1 MDGNMNRRLLIA
13 FAIAGLSAVAA
24 SAQTAK
30 TTLDAAATALGATS
44 LNSIQFSGWG
54 SDYIFGQAYDG
65 NSPWP
70 RFYLPSVTVTIDYTT
85 PAWRDDRRRTQVQNP
100 PLGGGFQPL
109 VGEQRQ
115 IWALSGTYAW
125 DMVGQN
131 AVPPAVERD
140 MRPAVDGRMAQI
152 WLTPHGFI
160 KAAMAGNA
168 TTKAETLGGAKK
180 TVISFTT
187 PTKVKLEGIL
197 NGQNLVERIETWV
210 DNPVLGDMMIEAVFR
225 DYKDFGGVKFP
236 THILQR
242 EGGYPVLD
250 LTITDVKP
258 NAAAAMDVPANI
270 RQAKPPAP
278 AVIEPQ
284 KLSDGTWIIP
294 GAAKSI
300 AVEFR
305 DHIVVVD
312 APETEA
318 RSIAVIDAIK
328 KIIPGKPIRYVVN
341 THTHFDH
348 AGGLRTYAAE
358 GASIITQSNNV
369 PYYEQVWSNP
379 RTINPDR
386 LARSGRKP
394 VLEGLVGSRTLTD
407 GSRTMVVYHYAG
419 NMHNAGLLMVFLPKE
434 RILIEADSFNPS
446 NNPNEPP
453 AAISNLAQFYGAV
466 ERLKLDVEQIVPIH
480 GRLVTFDDARKAIE
494 TYQSTQEWAK

>member
-1 MDGNMNRRLLIA
+1 MDGTMTRRLLIA
-13 FAIAGLSAVAA
+13 FAVVAVAGFWAVAA

-44 LNSIQFSGWG
+44 LKSIQFSGWG
-54 SDYIFGQAYDG
+54 SDYIFGQAYDP

-70 RFYLPSVTVTIDYTT
+70 RFYLPSITVTIDYTT

-109 VGEQRQ
+109 
-115 IWALSGTYAW
+115 
-125 DMVGQN
+125 
-131 AVPPAVERD
+131 
-140 MRPAVDGRMAQI
+140 
-152 WLTPHGFI
+152 
-160 KAAMAGNA
+160 
-168 TTKAETLGGAKK
+168 
-180 TVISFTT
+180 
-187 PTKVKLEGIL
+187 
-197 NGQNLVERIETWV
+197 LVERIETWV
-210 DNPVLGDMMIEAVFR
+210 DNPVLGDMLIEAVFS

-258 NAAAAMDVPANI
+258 NAAAAIEVPANI

-278 AVIEPQ
+278 AAIEPE
-284 KLSDGTWIIP
+284 KLSDGVWIIP

-305 DHIVVVD
+305 DHIVVID

-369 PYYEQVWSNP
+369 AYYEQVWANP
-379 RTINPDR
+379 HTINPDR
-386 LARSGRKP
+386 LVKSGRKP
-394 VLEGLVGSRTLTD
+394 VFEGLVGSRTLSD
-407 GSRTMVVYHYAG
+407 GSRTLVVYHYAG

-446 NNPNEPP
+446 NNPSEPP
-453 AAISNLAQFYGAV
+453 AAISNLAQFYDSV
-466 ERLKLDVEQIVPIH
+466 ERLRLDVDQIIPIH
-480 GRLVTFDDARKAIE
+480 GRLVTLDDARTAIE
-494 TYQSTQEWAK
+494 TYEKTQEWKK

>member
-1 MDGNMNRRLLIA
+1 MDGTVKRRLLIA
-13 FAIAGLSAVAA
+13 FAVAGFGAVAA

-44 LNSIQFSGWG
+44 LKSIQFSGWG
-54 SDYIFGQAYDG
+54 SDYIFGQAYDP

-70 RFYLPSVTVTIDYTT
+70 RFYLPAVTVTIDYTT

-140 MRPAVDGRMAQI
+140 MRPAVDGRTAQI
-152 WLTPHGFI
+152 WLTPHGFV

-168 TTKAETLGGAKK
+168 IAKTETVRGAKK
-180 TVISFTT
+180 TAISFTT
-187 PTKVKLEGIL
+187 PTKVRLEGTL
-197 NGQNLVERIETWV
+197 NEQNLVERIETWV
-210 DNPVLGDMMIEAVFR
+210 DNPVLGDMLIEAVFS

-258 NAAAAMDVPANI
+258 NAAAAIEVPANI

-278 AVIEPQ
+278 AAIEPE
-284 KLSDGTWIIP
+284 KLSDGVWIIP

-305 DHIVVVD
+305 DHLVVID

-328 KIIPGKPIRYVVN
+328 KTIPGKPIRYVVN

-369 PYYEQVWSNP
+369 AYYEQVWANP
-379 RTINPDR
+379 HTINPDR
-386 LARSGRKP
+386 LAKSGRKP
-394 VLEGLVGSRTLTD
+394 VFEGLVGSRTLSD
-407 GSRTMVVYHYAG
+407 GSRTLVVYHYAG

-446 NNPNEPP
+446 NNPSEPP
-453 AAISNLAQFYGAV
+453 AAISNLAQFYDSV
-466 ERLKLDVEQIVPIH
+466 ERLRLDVDQIIPIH
-480 GRLVTFDDARKAIE
+480 GRLVTLDDARTAIE
-494 TYQSTQEWAK
+494 TYEKTQEWKK